1 MFHTHRRTGR
11 ISIVILACLFPV
23 LFPLHVRGS
32 ETGPLDQVRDI
43 LNQVMAIQTDPKT
56 AGSAHREERKKAIKT
71 VILKNFDMD
80 RMAEDALGDY
90 WQKLANY
97 QKAEFAAVFRDLF
110 QDSYTRLVLDF
121 LKQERIGYSPE
132 EPKDGEALV
141 KTVILRPNE
150 NIPVG
155 YLLERM
161 NGRWLVHDVIIDGV
175 SIIRK
180 YRSSFTRVIMKTSY
194 SVLLEK
200 MRLQQ
205 KAIHENPD

>member
-1 MFHTHRRTGR
+1 MSCIYRRTGR
-11 ISIVILACLFPV
+11 ISIVFMACLFSILVP
-23 LFPLHVRGS
+23 RYAQS
-32 ETGPLDQVRDI
+32 TETGPVDQVRGI

-56 AGSAHREERKKAIKT
+56 TGSGHREERKNAIKA
-71 VILKNFDMD
+71 VILRNFDTD
-80 RMAEDALGDY
+80 RMAEDALSEY
-90 WQKLANY
+90 WQKLDND
-97 QKAEFAAVFRDLF
+97 QQAEFAAIFRDLF

-121 LKQERIGYSPE
+121 LKQEKIRYSPAE
-132 EPKDGEALV
+132 TKDGEAFV

-161 NGRWLVHDVIIDGV
+161 KGRWLVHDVTIDGV
-175 SIIRK
+175 SIVRK

-194 SVLLEK
+194 GVLLEK

-205 KAIHENPD
+205 KAIHENP

>member
-1 MFHTHRRTGR
+1 MSCTHRRTER
-11 ISIVILACLFPV
+11 IFIVILACLFPV
-23 LFPLHVRGS
+23 VFPRHAQGS
-32 ETGPLDQVRDI
+32 ETGPVDQVRDI
-43 LNQVMAIQTDPKT
+43 LNQVMAIQTNPKT
-56 AGSAHREERKKAIKT
+56 AGSVHREERKKAIKA
-71 VILKNFDMD
+71 VILRNFDMD

-90 WQKLANY
+90 WRKLDNN
-97 QKAEFAAVFRDLF
+97 QQAEFTTVFRDLF

-121 LKQERIGYSPE
+121 LKQERIRYSPA
-132 EPKDGEALV
+132 EPKEGEAV
-141 KTVILRPNE
+141 VSTVILRPNE

-161 NGRWLVHDVIIDGV
+161 NGRWRVHDVTIDGV
-175 SIIRK
+175 SIVRK

-205 KAIHENPD
+205 KAIHENP